1 MASTDLNPR
10 PVNDEKIVTAGSE
23 SDGTQKFLT
32 FWLSMVAL
40 MIATF
45 LAALDVVGPM
55 PGPVFI

>member
-1 MASTDLNPR
+1 MAST

-23 SDGTQKFLT
+23 SDGTQKSLT